1 MRLAKILE
9 KNHLNMEWIK
19 YEILSVEETR
29 KLEKELFRSQ
39 LGWAT
44 TQYNALNY
52 KTMEN
57 LMR

>member
-44 TQYNALNY
+44 TQYNTLNY
-52 KTMEN
+52 KTREN
-57 LMR
+57 LMK